1 MKVCAAIA
9 THNRAEPLVG
19 CVRSLLEQTHPV
31 SDIVIA
37 DTASSEDPAQALRE
51 SGLTSSGRIHLGRL
65 PGNFGD
71 DYGVHGAMALALRFE
86 WDWLFVLDDDNA
98 AEPGALAALLASE
111 QAQARGTAM
120 LTSAVIRQDGN
131 PQVNH
136 CGDWDQ
142 GWQPL
147 GPADFTRPRR
157 IGWTGYGGSLV
168 RRRALETAGLPDT
181 KFAAY
186 SGDLEWSLRVG
197 RVGELW
203 LIPAARVHH
212 FDNPSAGTY
221 KKGLLGKLAMARK
234 PMQRRD
240 MWKYVYGFR
249 GYVYLRKQEGEG
261 LIGFAVYLALQ
272 LARVLLFN
280 PDKLERARLFLHFGL
295 AGRRGEFRTT
305 PPDQFIA
312 LVGAPGAARQIAARE
327 VPVPAEP
334 QKGIELERL

>member
-1 MKVCAAIA
+1 MRVCAAIA
-9 THNRAEPLVG
+9 THNRTGLLVG
-19 CVRSLLEQTHPV
+19 CVHSLLQQTHPV

-37 DTASSEDPAQALRE
+37 DTQSSEDPEQALRE
-51 SGLTSSGRIHLGRL
+51 SGLTSSGRIHFGRL

-71 DYGVHGAMALALRFE
+71 DYGVHGAMALALRLE

-98 AEPGALAALLASE
+98 AEPSALAALLASE

-120 LTSAVIRQDGN
+120 LTSAVVRQDGN

-136 CGDWDQ
+136 CGDWDR

-147 GPADFTRPRR
+147 GPGDFERPRR

-168 RRRALETAGLPDT
+168 RRETLKDAGLPDT

-186 SGDLEWSLRVG
+186 SGDLDWSLRVG

-203 LIPAARVHH
+203 LIPAARVLH

-221 KKGLLGKLAMARK
+221 KKGLLGKLAMARR
-234 PMQRRD
+234 PMQGRD

-249 GYVYLRKQEGEG
+249 GYAYLRKQEGEG
-261 LIGFAVYLALQ
+261 LIGFAVYLGLQ

-280 PDKLERARLFLHFGL
+280 PDKLERARLFVHFGL

-312 LVGAPGAARQIAARE
+312 LIGSPGAARQIAERAL
-327 VPVPAEP
+327 PVPAEP
-334 QKGIELERL
+334 QAEIELRRL